1 MARKLLPVI
10 PALSR
15 DPPSLQQQRR
25 KSKILGKIA
34 PRWVMLVNDV
44 ILPSARPAFDAL
56 FTQNCRVHRLVPL
69 EPDKAL
75 DAVALREAVDQPF
88 PMLMDA
94 GEKPRRDSRIE
105 GAV

>member
-1 MARKLLPVI
+1 MNQIVFPGSR
-10 PALSR
+10 PAL
-15 DPPSLQQQRR
+15 DPLLS
-25 KSKILGKIA
+25 S
-34 PRWVMLVNDV
+34 D
-44 ILPSARPAFDAL
+44 
-56 FTQNCRVHRLVPL
+56 CRFHRFVRF